1 MPTSPDELLRMGY
14 VVRAHG
20 VRGAFKV
27 IPETDDP
34 SRFEKL
40 EFVYLGRSPAEARPV
55 RVQQVQY
62 QPTRRGLLVLL
73 QVETIVDRDAAE
85 ALRGQGVYARAGD
98 LPALEEGEF
107 YLHDLIGLQVETE
120 EGEVVG
126 TVAEVLEMPAHL
138 IYVVERPG
146 RPQALIP
153 GVEAFVREL
162 DFERRR
168 LVVRLIEGLLP

>member
-146 RPQALIP
+146 RSQALIP